1 MMLSQ
6 LRCNTLFLIFRNGFY
21 NGMTKEICSESPTKL
36 LFYSVLNLKHF
47 QKFCLN
53 VWNSILKVTKEALK
67 N

>member
-1 MMLSQ
+1 MMPSQ
-6 LRCNTLFLIFRNGFY
+6 LRYNTLFPILRNGFY
-21 NGMTKEICSESPTKL
+21 NDLTEEICSESPTKL
-36 LFYSVLNLKHF
+36 LFCSVLNLMHF